1 MDRRFVLRGKK
12 MLSSELRPN
21 ESAGWI
27 KEDLSKTRGRRRK
40 FGERAASTE
49 GEGRVSA
56 AVERGR
62 CSYGVTAHT

>member
-1 MDRRFVLRGKK
+1 

-49 GEGRVSA
+49 GEGRVSG
-56 AVERGR
+56 ERQVQLW
-62 CSYGVTAHT
+62 CDSAHLD

>member
-1 MDRRFVLRGKK
+1 

-27 KEDLSKTRGRRRK
+27 KEDVSKTRGRRRK
-40 FGERAASTE
+40 FGERAASKE
-49 GEGRVSA
+49 GEGRGSA

-62 CSYGVTAHT
+62 SSYGVTAHT